1 MNDIIAGIV
10 LMALG
15 VVWGATHATG
25 MGNRMSI
32 PAVLIFLGGGFLL
45 YNGARGYPS
54 YVPYKPWVDRLADL
68 LPF

>member
-15 VVWGATHATG
+15 VVWAATHATG
-25 MGNRMSI
+25 TGNRLSI
-32 PAVLIFLGGGFLL
+32 PAVLILLGGGFLL
-45 YNGARGYPS
+45 YNGASGRPG
-54 YVPYKPWVDRLADL
+54 YVPYLPWVDRLADL